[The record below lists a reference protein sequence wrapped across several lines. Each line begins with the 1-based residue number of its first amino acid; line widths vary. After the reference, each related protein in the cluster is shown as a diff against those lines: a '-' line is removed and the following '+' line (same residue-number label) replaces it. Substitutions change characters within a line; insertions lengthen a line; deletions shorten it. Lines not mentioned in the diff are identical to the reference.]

1 MMTIRNVLHALGQE
15 VDTMV
20 ECGTG
25 EVSWTD
31 LEKFSGQ
38 AIDSVNFLDEV
49 VLDFNKTMMEHFNF
63 FVDLQASDAWVHMA
77 PEERRRAMDLVNDM
91 NQMYDFFFC
100 GAIDPHGMKHFQ

>member
-1 MMTIRNVLHALGQE
+1 MRMMTIRNVLHALGQE

-31 LEKFSGQ
+31 LAKFSGQ

-49 VLDFNKTMMEHFNF
+49 VPDFNKTMMEHFDF

-77 PEERRRAMDLVNDM
+77 PEERRRAQEVMGEMRDV
-91 NQMYDFFFC
+91 YDFFFY
-100 GAIDPHGMKHFQ
+100 GEK

>member
-1 MMTIRNVLHALGQE
+1 MRMMTIRNVLQALGQE

-20 ECGTG
+20 EFGTG

-49 VLDFNKTMMEHFNF
+49 VLDFNKTMMEHFDF
-63 FVDLQASDAWVHMA
+63 FVDLQASDAWAHMA
-77 PEERRRAMDLVNDM
+77 PEERRRAIDLVDDM
-91 NQMYDFFFC
+91 RDVYDFFFY
-100 GAIDPHGMKHFQ
+100 GEK